1 MLLTASLG
9 LLIDIP
15 LGVVIHL
22 GGFCMH
28 SGFRQVLKAE
38 RFSSFLASGPGSVIK
53 CPMSECFFQP
63 SGTFT
68 LLGWF

>member
-1 MLLTASLG
+1 LFASINSNQTQAAMLLPASLG

-15 LGVVIHL
+15 LGVVIHR

-38 RFSSFLASGPGSVIK
+38 RSSSF
-53 CPMSECFFQP
+53 FF
-63 SGTFT
+63 
-68 LLGWF
+68 L